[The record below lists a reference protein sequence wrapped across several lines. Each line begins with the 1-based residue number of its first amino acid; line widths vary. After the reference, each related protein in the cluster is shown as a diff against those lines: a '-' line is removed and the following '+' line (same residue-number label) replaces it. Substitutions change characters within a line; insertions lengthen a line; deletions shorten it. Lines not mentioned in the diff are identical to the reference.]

1 MDTER
6 HAHNLRAIGL
16 ILLGALLLS
25 LMDGAMKHLLDQGY
39 GVMQMM
45 AVRGWF
51 MVPMMGLWAWKK
63 MPEGSLKTTRPG
75 LHFIRA
81 LIGFFAPLFF
91 FTALIT
97 MPLADATVIV
107 FGSTFIMTALSVPL
121 FKEYV
126 GPHRWSAVVLGFV
139 GVYIATN
146 PSGDFFNGG
155 AIYAILAS
163 LAYALMMLITRG
175 MGTGEGVFK
184 QVFYFTVWATLV
196 ATVLSWSAFVAI
208 SVVDLGWVF
217 LIGAFSVF
225 GHLCLARAYSLAPVG
240 VVAPFEYSLLVWATL
255 IGFVVW
261 GHIPGLQVIIGAII
275 IVASGLYLLHREHR
289 LKHNSK
295 AR

>member
-1 MDTER
+1 MDTEI
-6 HAHNLRAIGL
+6 HTHNLRAIGL

-75 LHFIRA
+75 LHLIRA

-121 FKEYV
+121 FKEHV

-146 PSGDFFNGG
+146 PSGDFFKGG

-196 ATVLSWSAFVAI
+196 TTVLSWSAFIEI
-208 SVVDLGWVF
+208 SVEDLGWVF

-225 GHLCLARAYSLAPVG
+225 GHLCLARAYSMASVG

-261 GHIPGLQVIIGAII
+261 GHIPGLQVIIGATI

-289 LKHNSK
+289 LKHSSK
-295 AR
+295 AH